1 MFYFQEIFMGAILN
15 MVGTHSVLVM
25 AISGFSLLF
34 FILSLVSIPWM
45 IKRIPVDYFIT
56 TGKPRHDNGSGPWR
70 VVVVVVRNCFGVI
83 FLAAGLLMLIT
94 PGQGV
99 LTILL
104 GLALMDFPGK
114 RGLELKLLGI
124 VSIRKA
130 LNFVR
135 KKQGLPPILFQMP
148 GMDCH

>member
-1 MFYFQEIFMGAILN
+1 MGAILN
-15 MVGTHSVLVM
+15 MVEIHSVLALV
-25 AISGFSLLF
+25 ISGFSLLF
-34 FILSLVSIPWM
+34 FILSLVSMPWM

-70 VVVVVVRNCFGVI
+70 MVLVVVRNCFGII

-99 LTILL
+99 LTMLL
-104 GLALMDFPGK
+104 GLVFMDFPGK
-114 RGLELKLLGI
+114 RGLELKLFGI
-124 VSIRKA
+124 HSIRKA

-135 KKQGLPPILFQMP
+135 KKQGLPLILFQMS
-148 GMDCH
+148 GRDDS